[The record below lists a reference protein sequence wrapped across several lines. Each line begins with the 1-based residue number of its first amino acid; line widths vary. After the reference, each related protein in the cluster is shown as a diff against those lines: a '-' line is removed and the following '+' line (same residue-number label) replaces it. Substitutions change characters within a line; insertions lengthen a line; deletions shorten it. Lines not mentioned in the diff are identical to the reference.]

1 MSVFQTH
8 NQLVDLMFNH
18 TCVTPGESTI
28 TWLKKNT
35 CYSKCFQFDFFTP
48 QCWKVQ
54 SWIQWLMFQ
63 RWMFSEWIVIET
75 NHWYVDL
82 QCTSMDTGI
91 YDFGPWQNFDGS
103 IPHMAFKFRA
113 ADASDWCISPEKRTL
128 GSSLNIDDPRVIC
141 IGTGQGSIDW
151 WWRSDSFS
159 NWWVHL
165 PGATWVCQQV
175 TKGVDNCL
183 HSREDLEA
191 HQVLEATVSS
201 NGRY

>member
-1 MSVFQTH
+1 MWPQENQQLPGWRKKQTH
-8 NQLVDLMFNH
+8 ATPNVFSLISLILNVGRSKVEYNGWCFHFKSLV
-18 TCVTPGESTI
+18 
-28 TWLKKNT
+28 
-35 CYSKCFQFDFFTP
+35 
-48 QCWKVQ
+48 
-54 SWIQWLMFQ
+54 
-63 RWMFSEWIVIET
+63 SELFIET
-75 NHWYVDL
+75 NHRYVDL
-82 QCTSMDTGI
+82 LCTSMDTGI
-91 YDFGPWQNFDGS
+91 YDFGPWQYFDGS

-151 WWRSDSFS
+151 WWRSDSGS

-175 TKGVDNCL
+175 TKGIDNCL
-183 HSREDLEA
+183 HSREDLKA